1 MKNIANEKV
10 RRNKME
16 ENWKDLG
23 NAVIIKA
30 VYDYRHARKV
40 YEKNKNNYE
49 AKSTM
54 EEVETFLLSDH
65 FKLFSGSSGKSLLEE
80 IKKEDAN
87 IKKEDA
93 NIKIRRTERAGR
105 QQ

>member
-1 MKNIANEKV
+1 
-10 RRNKME
+10 ME

-80 IKKEDAN
+80 IKKEEQSEQ
-87 IKKEDA
+87 ED
-93 NIKIRRTERAGR
+93 NSNLKGGIYV
-105 QQ
+105 

>member
-1 MKNIANEKV
+1 
-10 RRNKME
+10 ME

-80 IKKEDAN
+80 IKKESEEQSEQ
-87 IKKEDA
+87 ED
-93 NIKIRRTERAGR
+93 NSNLKGGIYV
-105 QQ
+105 